1 MNNFKFNFIF
11 QCSFMERDLFH
22 QILKSKSFMEQ
33 LESDVINNPYRL
45 KSWIT
50 YVSYLDNFDP
60 YQKFKV
66 YERALKYLPRSYKLW
81 FSYLNERERDLRG
94 YTINDK
100 GYDILIETY
109 ERSLVNMHKMPKIW

>member
-1 MNNFKFNFIF
+1 
-11 QCSFMERDLFH
+11 MERDLFH